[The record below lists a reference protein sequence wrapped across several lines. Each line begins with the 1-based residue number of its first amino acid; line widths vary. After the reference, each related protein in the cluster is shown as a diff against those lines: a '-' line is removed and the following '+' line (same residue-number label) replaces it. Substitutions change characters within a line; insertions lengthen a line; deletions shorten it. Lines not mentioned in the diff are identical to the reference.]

1 MEGEFDDDSDEE
13 RIVLSSRAV
22 HTALLSSI
30 PFSSAAIGMVVR
42 ASTPHMRFPQ
52 KKSRPIAGFV
62 RADM

>member
-13 RIVLSSRAV
+13 RIVLSGRAV

-42 ASTPHMRFPQ
+42 ASTPHRESKP
-52 KKSRPIAGFV
+52 KESADAGCV
-62 RADM
+62 QADT